1 MIKIEIVNWFQ
12 NWTSSAFAL
21 EVISYPPK
29 KVAKASW
36 MCSNG
41 AFYSFSQVANET
53 IPLLTYYH
61 LGRNSIRSQ
70 SYAQGHPYTL
80 THYTLTTIMNPHEK
94 VRKDKE
100 KQTQRPSLQWE
111 GGMFASN
118 QNFVTLRREESI
130 RKAAFLFSSGIRYS
144 IYAFGDVLKCLYM
157 MVHLEIKPL
166 G

>member
-1 MIKIEIVNWFQ
+1 MIKIKIVNWFR
-12 NWTSSAFAL
+12 NWPLSAFTL
-21 EVISYPPK
+21 EYPPK

-80 THYTLTTIMNPHEK
+80 TQNTLTTIMNPHEK

-118 QNFVTLRREESI
+118 QNFVTLRRERASV
-130 RKAAFLFSSGIRYS
+130 KQPSYSHPAFDIPFML
-144 IYAFGDVLKCLYM
+144 
-157 MVHLEIKPL
+157 LEMYWNVFIWWCIL
-166 G
+166 R

>member
-1 MIKIEIVNWFQ
+1 MIKIKIVNWFQ
-12 NWTSSAFAL
+12 NWPLSAFTL
-21 EVISYPPK
+21 EYPTK

-80 THYTLTTIMNPHEK
+80 TQNTLTTIMNPHEK

-118 QNFVTLRREESI
+118 QNFVTLRRESI